1 MRNALNLIS
10 IPRLENT
17 GSITVKVTETVV
29 QDIAALAQLEVDDS
43 ERQRLTQAMQ
53 KILDLAEQM
62 QSIDTDGVEPVSN
75 PLDAT
80 QNMRVDQVTEED
92 QRELYQSI
100 APATEDGLYL
110 VPRVVE

>member
-1 MRNALNLIS
+1 M
-10 IPRLENT
+10 E
-17 GSITVKVTETVV
+17 VTETVV
-29 QDIAALAQLEVDDS
+29 KKVAVLAQLELDPH
-43 ERQRLTQAMQ
+43 EMKRLMAGMQ

-62 QSIDTDGVEPVSN
+62 QSIDTKGVEPVSN

-80 QNMRVDQVTEED
+80 QQLRRDEVTEKN

-110 VPRVVE
+110 VPKVVE